1 MHADA
6 EAAAKA
12 SASSLQAISS
22 DIYITTL
29 FTAIEMQK

>member
-1 MHADA
+1 MHTDA

-12 SASSLQAISS
+12 SASSLQSS
-22 DIYITTL
+22 DICITTL